1 MTAATPPNSISAF
14 ANSDRPWFESWF
26 DSPYYEEVYDHR
38 NLSEA
43 KAFIDRLTQ
52 WLQLP
57 LTAQILDLGCGWGR
71 HTRSFAEL
79 GYRATGLDLSP
90 RLIAKA
96 REKFIQLKDPVS
108 ERLTFCNGDMRDF
121 QLDTQF
127 DLIAN
132 LFTSLG
138 YFEDSEQDL
147 KVIRNAYN
155 HLKTNGHFVLD
166 FFEKEAILS
175 QLSESEYRCGPNFD
189 TQIKRSLDNDQLI
202 KTIKI
207 IPKQTGGI
215 AKTYNEK
222 VRCYESSELHAMLN
236 SCGFEVTHR
245 WGTYQLTPA
254 EPGSPRCILLACKSR
269 GNLL

>member
-1 MTAATPPNSISAF
+1 MTTASSPNSISPGAD
-14 ANSDRPWFESWF
+14 SDRSWFESWF

-38 NLSEA
+38 NFLEA
-43 KAFIDRLTQ
+43 KAFIERLTR

-79 GYRATGLDLSP
+79 GYMATGLDLSP

-96 REKFIQLKDPVS
+96 RENFIVPLDPVS
-108 ERLTFCNGDMRDF
+108 DRLLFCNGDMRDF
-121 QLDTQF
+121 QLDNKF

-138 YFEDSEQDL
+138 YFEDTEQDL
-147 KVIRNAYN
+147 RIIRNAYN
-155 HLKTNGHFVLD
+155 HLKKNGLFVLD
-166 FFEKEAILS
+166 FFNKEAILS
-175 QLSESEYRCGPNFD
+175 QLSESEYRCGKVFD
-189 TQIKRSLDNDQLI
+189 TQIRRSLEYNQLI

-207 IPKQTGGI
+207 IPKNSGG
-215 AKTYNEK
+215 KTMTFFEK
-222 VRCYESSELHAMLN
+222 VRCYEISELYAMLN
-236 SCGFEVTHR
+236 ASDFEVTQH

-254 EPGSPRCILLACKSR
+254 EPDSPRCILLARKS
-269 GNLL
+269 N